1 MSCAFNLTSKARTLL
16 LAAGASL
23 ALAGCSI
30 APAIAGEVQYDAPA
44 AERVSTESGRLR
56 AAIFAGGCF
65 WGIEGIFSHVKGVK
79 RVQSGYHGGT
89 ASTATYKQVVTGFTD
104 HAEAVRVVYDPD
116 EVRYDELLQI
126 FFSVG
131 ADPTLLNRQGPDVGT
146 HYRTALVPL
155 GPEQRA
161 VATAYLNQ
169 MERSGVWDRPIVA
182 AIEPHKK
189 FYLAEDYHQD
199 FMAKNPRH
207 GYIVAWDKPKVEA
220 LAKMFPEHFRSQF
233 LRDDS

>member
-1 MSCAFNLTSKARTLL
+1 MTATSPLASQLHKILF
-16 LAAGASL
+16 AAGASL
-23 ALAGCSI
+23 ALAACSI
-30 APAIAGEVQYDAPA
+30 APASAGEVQYNAPV
-44 AERVSTESGRLR
+44 AERISTESGELR

-79 RVQSGYHGGT
+79 RVQSGYHGGR
-89 ASTATYKQVVTGFTD
+89 AGSATYRQVVTGFTN

-116 EVRYDELLQI
+116 VVRYDELLQI

-131 ADPTLLNRQGPDVGT
+131 ADPTLLNRQGPDVGA

-155 GPEQRA
+155 GAEQRA
-161 VATAYLNQ
+161 VAKAYLAQ
-169 MERSGVWDRPIVA
+169 MKKSDVWDKPIVA

-189 FYLAEDYHQD
+189 FYVAEDYHQD

-207 GYIVAWDKPKVEA
+207 SYILAWDKPKIEA
-220 LAKMFPEHFRSQF
+220 LAKIYPQHFRSEF

>member
-1 MSCAFNLTSKARTLL
+1 MSMGSRLRASG
-16 LAAGASL
+16 LAIGAAL
-23 ALAGCSI
+23 ALSGCSI
-30 APAIAGEVQYDAPA
+30 ATASAEEVQYNAPA
-44 AERVSTESGRLR
+44 AERISAESGELR

-79 RVQSGYHGGT
+79 RVESGYHGGRA
-89 ASTATYKQVVTGFTD
+89 ASATYRQVVTGFTD

-155 GPEQRA
+155 GSEQKA
-161 VATAYLNQ
+161 VAKAYLAQ
-169 MERSGVWDRPIVA
+169 MEKSGVWDKPIVA
-182 AIEPHKK
+182 KIEEHKK
-189 FYLAEDYHQD
+189 FYVAEDYHQD

-207 GYIVAWDKPKVEA
+207 GYILAWDKPKVEA
-220 LAKMFPEHFRSQF
+220 LARMYPEHFRSEF